1 MANKNIFI
9 ELYKFEFVSSNEI
22 SNKDISKEEELALQN
37 IVKQILASNSA
48 DTKLDILELNNEI
61 SIIRKS

>member
-61 SIIRKS
+61 SIIPKS

>member
-1 MANKNIFI
+1 MANKNIVI

-48 DTKLDILELNNEI
+48 NPKLDILELNNEI
-61 SIIRKS
+61 SIIPKS